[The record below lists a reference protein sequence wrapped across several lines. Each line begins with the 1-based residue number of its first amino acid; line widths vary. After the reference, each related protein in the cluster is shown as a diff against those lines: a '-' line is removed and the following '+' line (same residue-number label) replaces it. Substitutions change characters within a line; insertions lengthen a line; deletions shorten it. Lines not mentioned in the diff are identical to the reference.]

1 MAKRYKHGT
10 NTTSRTCFGPSSREP
25 NWVIGVDQDTSTVEK
40 KCDLVKMEI
49 KFFRFMVVLWLD
61 YIFFF
66 TNLDVGNIGPFGTL
80 VTLL

>member
-1 MAKRYKHGT
+1 MAKRDKRHT
-10 NTTSRTCFGPSSREP
+10 RTCFGPCSREP

-49 KFFRFMVVLWLD
+49 KFFRFMVVIWLD
-61 YIFFF
+61 YIFLF
-66 TNLDVGNIGPFGTL
+66 TNLDVEILGHLGHL